1 MIQFDDFYDIAPS
14 EIACIQRRTNER
26 ANFPFVLEV
35 HLKNGKSFGVSYKS
49 KDDRNRERV
58 KLVNTVAR
66 YEDSMRPSR
75 LTADEVAHEVAKVKA
90 CVEYRI
96 KRELVGVMNGFNQL
110 EKLIKGMEEK
120 NDDTEMR

>member
-14 EIACIQRRTNER
+14 EISCIQRRTNKGE
-26 ANFPFVLEV
+26 NFPFVLEV
-35 HLKNGKSFGVSYKS
+35 HIKNGKTFAVSYKS
-49 KDDRNRERV
+49 KDDRDRERV
-58 KLVNTVAR
+58 KLANAVAR
-66 YEDSMRPSR
+66 YEDFMRPSR
-75 LTADEVAHEVAKVKA
+75 LTAGEVAHEVAKVKA

-96 KRELVGVMNGFNQL
+96 KRELVGVMNRFNQL